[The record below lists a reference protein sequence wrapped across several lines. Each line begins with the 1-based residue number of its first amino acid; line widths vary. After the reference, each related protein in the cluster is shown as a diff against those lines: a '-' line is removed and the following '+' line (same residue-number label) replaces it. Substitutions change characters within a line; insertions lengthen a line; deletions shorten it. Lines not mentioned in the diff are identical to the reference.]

1 VREGNTVARR
11 YAKALFSL
19 AREQHRTEAVGRE
32 LGAVIEA
39 LTSSPELTE
48 FLSRPWNGAAAKRG
62 AAVAVVG
69 RLDVSTPLRNLVGV
83 LATRGRI
90 DRLRDIGA
98 AYRDLVDGDLGR
110 VRAQV
115 RTAVPLTA
123 QERLALAA
131 RLGRALGGKQVLL
144 EEVVDRNLLGGFIA
158 QVGSLVLDGSLDDQL
173 ARLRERVVR
182 G

>member
-1 VREGNTVARR
+1 
-11 YAKALFSL
+11 
-19 AREQHRTEAVGRE
+19 
-32 LGAVIEA
+32 
-39 LTSSPELTE
+39 
-48 FLSRPWNGAAAKRG
+48 
-62 AAVAVVG
+62 
-69 RLDVSTPLRNLVGV
+69 VSTPLRNLVGV